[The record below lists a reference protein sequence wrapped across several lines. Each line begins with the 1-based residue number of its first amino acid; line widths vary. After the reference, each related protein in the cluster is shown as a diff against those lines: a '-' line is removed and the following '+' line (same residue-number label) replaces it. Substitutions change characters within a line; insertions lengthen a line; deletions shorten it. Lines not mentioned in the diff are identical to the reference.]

1 MNTTGRN
8 YKREQ
13 EGESKERKAGRA
25 ARNRA
30 RRKMFN
36 HLAAKHGKAVAERM
50 MEGKDVGHKKAHALG
65 GSINISNLKLQDPKE
80 NQSDKRGLFDGKRT
94 TRPKNRLKD

>member
-13 EGESKERKAGRA
+13 EGESQARKDGRA

-36 HLAAKHGKAVAERM
+36 HLAKKHGEAVAKRM
-50 MEGKDVGHKKAHALG
+50 MDGKDVGHKKAHALG
-65 GSINISNLKLQDPKE
+65 GSINLSNLKLQDPGD

>member
-13 EGESKERKAGRA
+13 ANESADRKAGRA

-30 RRKMFN
+30 RLKMLK
-36 HLAAKHGKAVAERM
+36 HLTAKHGEAVAKRM

-65 GSINISNLKLQDPKE
+65 GGINIGNLKLQDPKK

-94 TRPKNRLKD
+94 TRPKNPRRD

>member
-50 MEGKDVGHKKAHALG
+50 MEGRHVDHKKPYALG
-65 GSINISNLKLQDPKE
+65 GGNSLSNLRLRDAKENIS
-80 NQSDKRGLFDGKRT
+80 DKGKIFDGKRT
-94 TRPKNRLKD
+94 TRPRNPRKD